1 MYLWLYNSLN
11 NIANQQYKKQFFSKS
26 EISKNAALFFIDI
39 STHAVY
45 IDVHVCNN
53 MNKSTQI
60 KLFMKCFPYHFDFI
74 EKFSFFY
81 SVGFGRIT
89 MASVSN
95 NLSVLNIRGE
105 DSVFLGNESLERNFL
120 LSVLKRLAY
129 DYKLFIF
136 PPKTRCVSP
145 MHQR

>member
-1 MYLWLYNSLN
+1 
-11 NIANQQYKKQFFSKS
+11 
-26 EISKNAALFFIDI
+26 
-39 STHAVY
+39 
-45 IDVHVCNN
+45 
-53 MNKSTQI
+53 
-60 KLFMKCFPYHFDFI
+60 MKCFPYHFDFI
-74 EKFSFFY
+74 ETFFLNLFHRKRFSFF
-81 SVGFGRIT
+81 SVGFGGGIT

-120 LSVLKRLAY
+120 LSVLRRLAN

-136 PPKTRCVSP
+136 PQKTRCVSP

>member
-1 MYLWLYNSLN
+1 
-11 NIANQQYKKQFFSKS
+11 
-26 EISKNAALFFIDI
+26 
-39 STHAVY
+39 
-45 IDVHVCNN
+45 
-53 MNKSTQI
+53 
-60 KLFMKCFPYHFDFI
+60 MKCFPYHFDFI

-136 PPKTRCVSP
+136 PQNPGASPPCIKGESLLGHRSTTR
-145 MHQR
+145 R

>member
-1 MYLWLYNSLN
+1 
-11 NIANQQYKKQFFSKS
+11 
-26 EISKNAALFFIDI
+26 
-39 STHAVY
+39 
-45 IDVHVCNN
+45 
-53 MNKSTQI
+53 
-60 KLFMKCFPYHFDFI
+60 MKCFPYHFDFI

-136 PPKTRCVSP
+136 PQKPRCVSP
-145 MHQR
+145 LHQR

>member
-1 MYLWLYNSLN
+1 
-11 NIANQQYKKQFFSKS
+11 
-26 EISKNAALFFIDI
+26 
-39 STHAVY
+39 
-45 IDVHVCNN
+45 
-53 MNKSTQI
+53 
-60 KLFMKCFPYHFDFI
+60 
-74 EKFSFFY
+74 
-81 SVGFGRIT
+81 

-136 PPKTRCVSP
+136 PQKTPVRLPHASKVNRCSAIDRRPVVKK
-145 MHQR
+145 QRNLVNYLTSISLFNARKFVVCIFEISDEDLAPTE